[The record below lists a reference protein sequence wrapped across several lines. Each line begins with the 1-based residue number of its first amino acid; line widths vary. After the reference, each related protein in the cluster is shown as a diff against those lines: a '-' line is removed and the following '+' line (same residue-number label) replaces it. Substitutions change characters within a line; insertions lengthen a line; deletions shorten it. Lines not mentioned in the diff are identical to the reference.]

1 MTILYVSWLF
11 LVGDSRQFIDYYHK
25 LWIDINNGLEAI
37 NKDMRVLRFSVINRK
52 LGQPLYMLLLRRLK
66 LCCNSRVL
74 CVVYNSYLFRPKYLH
89 TIVQTKISTISY
101 SGHKCMHGELLQR
114 QGYSSLQV
122 VKRVGLGSIGDVGVF
137 SCPSFLVTYKFIQ
150 KAELHISSNLG
161 LGHLTCAI
169 QVVSV

>member
-1 MTILYVSWLF
+1 MTIFHVKRLF
-11 LVGDSRQFIDYYHK
+11 LVVDSRQFIDYYHK
-25 LWIDINNGLEAI
+25 QWANSGESNWFAGASLIDINNGLEAI

-74 CVVYNSYLFRPKYLH
+74 CVVYNGYLFRPKYLH

-122 VKRVGLGSIGDVGVF
+122 VKGFGLGSIGDVGPFPVL
-137 SCPSFLVTYKFIQ
+137 PSL
-150 KAELHISSNLG
+150 
-161 LGHLTCAI
+161 
-169 QVVSV
+169 

>member
-1 MTILYVSWLF
+1 MTIFFVKWLF

-122 VKRVGLGSIGDVGVF
+122 VKGFGLGSIGDVGPFPVL
-137 SCPSFLVTYKFIQ
+137 PSL
-150 KAELHISSNLG
+150 
-161 LGHLTCAI
+161 
-169 QVVSV
+169 